1 MLFVSDT
8 PDLNETDLAIYQRV
22 TSHFKDIESLSVRQL
37 AAESNTSTASV
48 LRFCRK
54 FGTTGF
60 TEFKIRLAA
69 YIRAHE
75 PSPQQTLNRSNA
87 PELINFFS
95 RFQDTYYREKIDEAV
110 ALLLEK
116 ELILFIGLG
125 SSNIIAEY
133 GALYFSS
140 IFTMAVR
147 IEDPNNYPVTHMT
160 PELARRTCI
169 VALSVSGETPEV
181 INYLSHFNLSES
193 SIISITSTST
203 STVARLSDI
212 NIPYHIAIEKMP
224 DGSAAPPDITTQV
237 PALYIVET
245 LAREVQRHMGRPAGA

>member
-1 MLFVSDT
+1 MLFLADT

-22 TSHFKDIESLSVRQL
+22 TNHFADIEHVSIRQL

-48 LRFCRK
+48 LRFCKK

-60 TEFKIRLAA
+60 SEFKIRLAA
-69 YIRAHE
+69 YIHAHDTAPRDTE
-75 PSPQQTLNRSNA
+75 TIVS

-110 ALLLEK
+110 SLLLEK
-116 ELILFIGLG
+116 ELILFLGLG

-140 IFTMAVR
+140 IFNMAVR
-147 IEDPNNYPVTHMT
+147 IEDPNNYPVAHMS
-160 PELARRTCI
+160 PEIARRTCI
-169 VALSVSGETPEV
+169 VALSVSGETREIV
-181 INYLSHFNLSES
+181 DYLSHFNLTEC
-193 SIISITSTST
+193 SIISITSTGT

-212 NIPYHIAIEKMP
+212 NIPYHITIEKVR
-224 DGSAAPPDITTQV
+224 DTLKDEPDITTQV

-245 LAREVQRHMGRPAGA
+245 LAREVIKQKADRQN

>member
-1 MLFVSDT
+1 MLFLSDT
-8 PDLNETDLAIYQRV
+8 PDLNETDLAVYQSV
-22 TSHFKDIESLSVRQL
+22 TNHFGDIERVSIRQL

-48 LRFCRK
+48 LRFCKK

-60 TEFKIRLAA
+60 SAFKVRLAA
-69 YIRAHE
+69 YIHAHQTE
-75 PSPQQTLNRSNA
+75 PRSGDA
-87 PELINFFS
+87 IVSPELINFFT
-95 RFQDTYYREKIDEAV
+95 RFQDSYYREKIDEAV

-116 ELILFIGLG
+116 ELILFLGLG

-140 IFTMAVR
+140 ISTMAMR
-147 IEDPNNYPVTHMT
+147 IEDPNNYPVAHIS

-169 VALSVSGETPEV
+169 IALSVSGETREIV
-181 INYLSHFNLSES
+181 DYLSHFNLTES
-193 SIISITSTST
+193 SIISITSTSD

-212 NIPYHIAIEKMP
+212 NIPYYITIERVRDSVK
-224 DGSAAPPDITTQV
+224 DEPDITTQV

-245 LAREVQRHMGRPAGA
+245 LAREVTKQKADRPQ